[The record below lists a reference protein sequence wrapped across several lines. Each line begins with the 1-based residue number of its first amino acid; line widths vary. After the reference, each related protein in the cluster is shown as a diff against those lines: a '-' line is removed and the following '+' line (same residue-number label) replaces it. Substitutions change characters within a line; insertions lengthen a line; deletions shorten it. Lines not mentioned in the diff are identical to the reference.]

1 MIERDNW
8 FTILTSAIASVYN
21 IFILSDIYATT
32 IVHRFIFII
41 IIIWLVFTITEFIN
55 QNPSIYSNI
64 CVCA

>member
-41 IIIWLVFTITEFIN
+41 IIIWLVFTITE
-55 QNPSIYSNI
+55 
-64 CVCA
+64 